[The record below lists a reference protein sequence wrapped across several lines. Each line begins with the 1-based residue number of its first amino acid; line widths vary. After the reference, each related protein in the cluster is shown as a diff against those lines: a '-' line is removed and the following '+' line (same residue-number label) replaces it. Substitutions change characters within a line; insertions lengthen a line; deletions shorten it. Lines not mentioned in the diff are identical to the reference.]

1 MTMNLADLKTLKLW
15 SGWYDRA
22 GPAAGQTARTLHQA
36 GLTHTAQ
43 RSGGGSGDT
52 PVTIGN
58 TYSFKYEFLSEQHC
72 MIFDLND
79 SILHSKS
86 GRLFVFPGRTNFIS
100 I

>member
-1 MTMNLADLKTLKLW
+1 M

-52 PVTIGN
+52 QVTIGN

-72 MIFDLND
+72 MIFDLKGQC
-79 SILHSKS
+79 HEKS
-86 GRLFVFPGRTNFIS
+86 CSAEALV
-100 I
+100 